1 VSKEVHPNHSL
12 SMFGACYLKPKGPVA
27 GPAPTAR
34 RRCRPS
40 SQAMWPPSLLVRAV
54 PAGPEPPLPDGISIM
69 AHVAL
74 GNWVSAGMGKV
85 FLIGSAIGVA
95 TLIGVATFV
104 IQL

>member
-1 VSKEVHPNHSL
+1 VSKEAHPNHSL

-54 PAGPEPPLPDGISIM
+54 PAGPEPSLSDGISIM
-69 AHVAL
+69 ADVAL
-74 GNWVSAGMGKV
+74 GNRMIAGMGKV
-85 FLIGSAIGVA
+85 FLIGLAIGVA